1 MFSSFMNTFFNKKA
15 IEDHEEYV
23 LLTYRNKIQKLLP
36 TTYYQSDTGW
46 GCMLRVGQMAL
57 ANLLFK
63 KEEANIANISVLF
76 WDNSEMPFS
85 IQKLTAISKHLY
97 PHKK

>member
-1 MFSSFMNTFFNKKA
+1 
-15 IEDHEEYV
+15 
-23 LLTYRNKIQKLLP
+23 
-36 TTYYQSDTGW
+36 
-46 GCMLRVGQMAL
+46 MLRVGQMAL